1 MKRVRYWARP
11 LAAVSI
17 LVGCALVLTSAT
29 NAPFTVHQKAFYLDP
44 VQVNFVR
51 PGLVIKISSAEIAT
65 DGTIRVRFK
74 LTDPQGLPLDR
85 LGITTPGAV
94 SVSLVAATIPKG
106 QTQYTA
112 YTTRVVTSPI
122 TRVTA
127 TQPGTD
133 TPAGAYQQVSE
144 GEYTYTFSIRAP
156 ANFDR
161 TATHS
166 IGVYSSRNLTE
177 FDLGIQRSN
186 DVFNFVPDGSPVTV
200 VRDVVR
206 TATCNARCHDP
217 LALHGGARQK
227 VELCVLC
234 HQPQNTDPDTGNSV
248 NFPVL
253 IHKIHM
259 GADLPSVKAGK
270 PYRIIGNNQN
280 VFDYSEVE
288 FPADVRN
295 CEVCHD
301 SKSGAAQADAWLK
314 PNRNACGA
322 CHDDVNF
329 ATGEKHVDL
338 PQVSDNQCANCHTAQ
353 GELEFDASI
362 KGAHT
367 VERFSRDVPGTVFDI
382 LKVDDGVAGKR
393 PTVTFTIKDK
403 SGKPILPSEMNRVA
417 LVLAGPTSDYA
428 GMVTED
434 AARAQGSTDG
444 RYTWTFQNPLPANT
458 KGSMSIGIE
467 GYRNIKLMEGTRKER
482 TVRDAGINKVIYFSV
497 DGSPVEPRRA
507 VVAVEKCNACHF
519 SLSLHGDNRNRPEH
533 CVQCHNPNQ
542 TDAARRPAADM
553 PAQTVTFKTMIH
565 RIHTGEDSSAEYTV
579 YGFGGTPNDFTK
591 VLFPGDRRNCDKC
604 HVNNSQQLPLKEN
617 LLPVVNPRGLLNP
630 MGPTAAACLGCHTS
644 RAASAHAYSMTTP
657 IGEACAACHGMNS
670 EFSVNRVHAR

>member
-1 MKRVRYWARP
+1 MKRVSYWARA
-11 LAAVSI
+11 LVTASI
-17 LVGCALVLTSAT
+17 LAGCALVLTSAT
-29 NAPFTVHQKAFYLDP
+29 KAPFNVHQKASYLDP
-44 VQVNFVR
+44 AQANFVR
-51 PGLVIKISSAEIAT
+51 PGLVIKILGAEIAT
-65 DGTIRVRFK
+65 DGTIRTRFK

-94 SVSLVAATIPKG
+94 PVSLIAATIPKG
-106 QTQYTA
+106 QSQYTA

-133 TPAGAYQQVSE
+133 TPAGAYQQVGE

-156 ANFDR
+156 ANFDK

-166 IGVYSSRNLTE
+166 IGVYASRNLTE
-177 FDLGIQRSN
+177 FDLGTQRSN
-186 DVFNFVPDGSPVTV
+186 DVYNFVPDGSPVTV

-217 LALHGGARQK
+217 LAVHGGARQK

-234 HQPQNTDPDTGNSV
+234 HQPQNVDPDTGNSV

-253 IHKIHM
+253 IHKIHR
-259 GADLPSVKAGK
+259 GEDLPSVKAGK
-270 PYRIIGNNQN
+270 PYQIIGNAQSVNDFSD
-280 VFDYSEVE
+280 VV

-322 CHDDVNF
+322 CHDDINF
-329 ATGEKHVDL
+329 ATGEKHGGDEL

-367 VERFSRDVPGTVFDI
+367 VETASRGLPGTVFDI
-382 LKVDDGVAGKR
+382 VKVEDNVAGKR
-393 PTVTFTIKDK
+393 PTVTFTVKDK
-403 SGKPILPSEMNRVA
+403 SGKAIPLSDMTRLS
-417 LVLAGPTSDYA
+417 LVLAGPTTDYA
-428 GMVTED
+428 GMVSED
-434 AARAQGSTDG
+434 ARAAQGSTDG
-444 RYTWTFQNPLPANT
+444 RSTWTFRNPLPADA
-458 KGSMSIGIE
+458 KGSMSVGIE
-467 GYRNIKLMEGTRKER
+467 GYRNIKLLEGTRKER
-482 TVRDAGINKVIYFSV
+482 TARDAGVNKVIYFSV
-497 DGSPVEPRRA
+497 DSSPAEPRRT

-519 SLSLHGDNRNRPEH
+519 NLSMHGGNRNRPEH

-542 TDAARRPAADM
+542 TDAARRP
-553 PAQTVTFKTMIH
+553 PEQQPGQTIAFKTMIH
-565 RIHTGEDSSAEYTV
+565 RIHTGEDLQVEYTIW
-579 YGFGGTPNDFTK
+579 GGSPTDFTK
-591 VLFPGDRRNCDKC
+591 VRFPGDRRNCDKC

-617 LLPVVNPRGLLNP
+617 LLSVVNPRGLLNP

-644 RAASAHAYSMTTP
+644 RDASAHAYSMTTP
-657 IGEACAACHGMNS
+657 IGEACGACHGINA